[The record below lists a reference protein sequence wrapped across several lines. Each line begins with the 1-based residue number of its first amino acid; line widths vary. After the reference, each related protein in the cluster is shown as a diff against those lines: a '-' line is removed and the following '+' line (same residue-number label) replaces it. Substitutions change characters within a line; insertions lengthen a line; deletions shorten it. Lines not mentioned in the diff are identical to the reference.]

1 MFEENNQPS
10 QAPQN
15 LPRQNDISE
24 EEKKLFGEAEGKNFS
39 PAQPAAMISKEFID
53 RRKKLP
59 FFLILVIAIFLIA
72 GGWAVYSFVLSP
84 QNISE
89 NNQLTPLV
97 NNNNNNNNNTY
108 PKANYPIGGVAQ
120 NIDTDGDGL
129 TDQEESQLGTNSKS
143 TDSDQDGLFDYEE
156 VKLYQT
162 DPLNPDTD
170 GDGFSDGTEVTAGYN
185 PKDSAPG
192 AKLLNILNQLET
204 NQAVNQAGTK

>member
-39 PAQPAAMISKEFID
+39 SAQPAAMISKEFID
-53 RRKKLP
+53 HRRKLP

-89 NNQLTPLV
+89 NNQLNSLV
-97 NNNNNNNNNTY
+97 NNNIVNSQQ
-108 PKANYPIGGVAQ
+108 NYPSGGAAQ
-120 NIDTDGDGL
+120 NIDIDGDGL
-129 TDQEESQLGTNSKS
+129 TDQEELQLGTNSKS

-156 VKLYQT
+156 VKIYQT

-204 NQAVNQAGTK
+204 NQEETK